1 MALLQLFAY
10 GIQGGFPYPST
21 STSWNVK
28 YKRNEYFTL
37 EPAID
42 CAMNRET
49 LKIKLN
55 ALLLIHLDVL
65 NKINICDP
73 FVVPVLK
80 NIECPITYNNIKN
93 DFIDCAICKT
103 CYDYS
108 NEKVIQWFSSR
119 RKCSIC
125 RSTMKNITKNIQ
137 GYNTIFYELKL
148 KFKQVIH
155 DDNDHYDDDDDEN

>member
-10 GIQGGFPYPST
+10 GIQGGFSYSST

-55 ALLLIHLDVL
+55 DMLLTHLDVL
-65 NKINICDP
+65 NKINICEP

-80 NIECPITYNNIKN
+80 NIECPITYNNITN
-93 DFIDCAICKT
+93 DFIDCAVCKT

-108 NEKVIQWFSSR
+108 DEKVIQWFSSR

-125 RSTMKNITKNIQ
+125 RSTINKTAKNIR

-148 KFKQVIH
+148 KTKQIIQDD
-155 DDNDHYDDDDDEN
+155 DDNDDN